1 MLFTPFISLDE
12 NLTRSDPGGH
22 SGPLTGAHERAH
34 PNQLKADD
42 AISLFV
48 YLRKISFSV
57 MLSVYIFLYFLY
69 FGHRGYF
76 LWPV

>member
-57 MLSVYIFLYFLY
+57 MLSVYIVFLHFFYITSRFK
-69 FGHRGYF
+69 
-76 LWPV
+76 

>member
-1 MLFTPFISLDE
+1 MTLEVTA
-12 NLTRSDPGGH
+12 GA
-22 SGPLTGAHERAH
+22 LTGAHERAH

-57 MLSVYIFLYFLY
+57 IVVCLHIFIFFIFWSPWVLFVACLKMSY
-69 FGHRGYF
+69 GSTDIRTRR
-76 LWPV
+76 